1 MAGLRLDSCGMLA
14 ALLGR
19 QGCPQKWAHLIVS
32 ELPEGQALVQ
42 AKLRQSGDGRSMV
55 AIHRQRTKQLYK
67 LDENWITQ
75 LSTDAQ
81 GAMEEIG

>member
-1 MAGLRLDSCGMLA
+1 
-14 ALLGR
+14 
-19 QGCPQKWAHLIVS
+19 
-32 ELPEGQALVQ
+32 VQ